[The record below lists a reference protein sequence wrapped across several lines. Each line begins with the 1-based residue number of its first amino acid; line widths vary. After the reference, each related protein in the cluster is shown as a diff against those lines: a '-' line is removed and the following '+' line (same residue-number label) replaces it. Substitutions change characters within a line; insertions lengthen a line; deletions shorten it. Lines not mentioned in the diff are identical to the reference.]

1 MVGCC
6 WLSCLC
12 MACVLAGPFCWLL
25 GAWGRGCSWP
35 VMTPMFP
42 LVGSLGPG
50 GTPLGEER
58 QTGLQVMVIFVFI

>member
-25 GAWGRGCSWP
+25 GAGGRGCSWP
-35 VMTPMFP
+35 DKTPMFP

-50 GTPLGEER
+50 GTPLGEGR
-58 QTGLQVMVIFVFI
+58 QMGLHK